1 MNSKRRIALLLT
13 LVFLLPALA
22 FSVYEFSSLDR
33 DEEMIQTIYTK
44 QLEAILF
51 SVNQY
56 SDDVLGNW
64 VSRVETDLYADTT
77 TTGNP
82 RRIQDLL
89 SLNESL
95 VGIFIGAPGDTS
107 RIDRIF
113 EHPDM
118 QQGSEIWTAVGTAIS
133 RHGNIASLIR
143 YKRSGFQKIEQLDL
157 ATRGFSGVVFI
168 VEPQRGDYRVAGFV
182 IDTELFIESNIGP
195 RLQTIARD
203 QFALSVVRSG
213 TDSVVYATAQGGADS
228 LRAEAV
234 TKDFWIFPDYALG
247 IRASG
252 TSLSQIVR
260 ERTKTNLI
268 LLAGLNIVLIT
279 AVVLVFRNLR
289 REVDLAQNKSEFVSN
304 VSHEIRTP
312 LAVISMFAE
321 TLELNRVASDEKRQE
336 YYRIISQETQ
346 RLSGIV
352 NRILNFSQAETK
364 KRVLHPETL
373 SPGDVIRDLLR
384 TYDFHLR
391 NKGFDYSYS
400 EVGKVWV
407 RADREAME
415 EVMVNLIDNAIKY
428 SKEHKRLEI
437 ETQTDGLF
445 VIISF
450 RDYGIGI
457 SPEHQQKIF
466 DKFYRVPTGD
476 LAKSRGTGLGL
487 ALVKQLMEAQQGKVT
502 VESQPGKGSTFR
514 LFFQRV

>member
-13 LVFLLPALA
+13 LVFLLPVIS

-33 DEEMIQTIYTK
+33 DEKMIQTIYHK

-64 VSRVETDLYADTT
+64 VARVETDLFLDTT
-77 TTGNP
+77 TAENP
-82 RRIQDLL
+82 PRIQNLL
-89 SLNESL
+89 LLNESL
-95 VGIFIGAPGDTS
+95 LGIFVCAPDDTTHV
-107 RIDRIF
+107 DRIF
-113 EHPDM
+113 EVSGDDRLD
-118 QQGSEIWTAVGTAIS
+118 EIWPAVEKALAS
-133 RHGNIASLIR
+133 DGNIASLIR

-157 ATRGFSGVVFI
+157 DVSGLNGVIFVV
-168 VEPQRGDYRVAGFV
+168 ESQRGDYMISGFV
-182 IDTELFIESNIGP
+182 IDTELFIEGNIGP

-203 QFALSVVRSG
+203 QFALSVVRKG
-213 TDSVVYATAQGGADS
+213 TDDVIYATESTGGDS
-228 LRAEAV
+228 LRAEV
-234 TKDFWIFPDYALG
+234 ITKDFWIFPDYALG
-247 IRASG
+247 IAASG
-252 TSLSQIVR
+252 TSLNQIVR
-260 ERTKTNLI
+260 DRTKTNLI
-268 LLAGLNIVLIT
+268 LLAGLNVVLIT

-289 REVDLAQNKSEFVSN
+289 REVDLAQNKSEFISN

-321 TLELNRVASDEKRQE
+321 TLELNRVANEEKRQE

-373 SPGDVIRDLLR
+373 NAGEVVQDLLR

-391 NKGFDYSYS
+391 NKGFDYSYA

-415 EVMVNLIDNAIKY
+415 EVMINLIDNAIKY
-428 SKEHKRLEI
+428 SKESKRLEI
-437 ETQTDGLF
+437 ETKTDGLY

-450 RDYGIGI
+450 KDYGIGI
-457 SPEHQQKIF
+457 ALAHQQKIF
-466 DKFYRVPTGD
+466 DKFFRVPTGD

-487 ALVKQLMEAQQGKVT
+487 ALVKQLMEAQNGKVT
-502 VESQPGKGSTFR
+502 VESQPGKGSTFK
-514 LFFQRV
+514 LYFQRV